1 MPQIVNPHTILDGY
15 FIDFPTIS
23 IVNSTFGLGITLQDQ
38 NLLGFPKF
46 LYKPKLGTSFSNNK
60 DLIGYDVPVLIHTK
74 YDICKGIVAILG
86 QDALRDPKDPLLN
99 GINTTNDIVVGLPYA
114 IAFDRNYKQVAVY
127 HNLIKDILDAGYDV
141 YLTDIWKSW
150 DAYHNSRL
158 GRWTNGNS
166 HKQCLDAEFN
176 GTCINISYIVLMG
189 VIAQNKF
196 KTILNT
202 TNIIDIRVPHLS
214 PSANG
219 IWKNKLGGKPINEP
233 NKIDYVK
240 NEMRKNGIQV

>member
-1 MPQIVNPHTILDGY
+1 M
-15 FIDFPTIS
+15 
-23 IVNSTFGLGITLQDQ
+23 GITLQDQ
-38 NLLGFPKF
+38 DLLGFPKF

-150 DAYHNSRL
+150 DDNHVSRM
-158 GRWTNGNS
+158 GRWSNINP
-166 HKQCLDAEFN
+166 HKQCLEDEFKN
-176 GTCINISYIVLMG
+176 LNINYVVLMG
-189 VIAQNKF
+189 GVAQKKF
-196 KTILNT
+196 KTIPNPS
-202 TNIIDIRVPHLS
+202 NVVDISVPHLS
-214 PSANG
+214 PAANG
-219 IWKNKLGGKPINEP
+219 TWKDFLKDKPVDEV
-233 NKIDYVK
+233 NKIEFVK
-240 NEMRKNGIQV
+240 DEMRKKGVKL

>member
-38 NLLGFPKF
+38 DLLGFPKF

-150 DAYHNSRL
+150 DDNHVSRM
-158 GRWTNGNS
+158 GRWSNINP
-166 HKQCLDAEFN
+166 HKQCLEDEFKN
-176 GTCINISYIVLMG
+176 LNIDYVVLMG
-189 VIAQNKF
+189 GVAQKKF
-196 KTILNT
+196 KTIPNPS
-202 TNIIDIRVPHLS
+202 NVVDISVPHLS
-214 PSANG
+214 PAANG
-219 IWKNKLGGKPINEP
+219 TWKDFLKDKSVDEV
-233 NKIDYVK
+233 NKIEFVK
-240 NEMRKNGIQV
+240 DEMRKKGVKL

>member
-1 MPQIVNPHTILDGY
+1 MPQIVNPHAILDGY

-23 IVNSTFGLGITLQDQ
+23 IVNSTFGLGITLHDQ
-38 NLLGFPKF
+38 YLLGFPKF

-150 DAYHNSRL
+150 DDNHVSRM
-158 GRWTNGNS
+158 GRWSNINP
-166 HKQCLDAEFN
+166 HKQCLEDEFKN
-176 GTCINISYIVLMG
+176 LNINYVVLMG
-189 VIAQNKF
+189 GVAQKKF
-196 KTILNT
+196 KTIPNPS
-202 TNIIDIRVPHLS
+202 NVVDISVPHLS
-214 PSANG
+214 PAANG
-219 IWKNKLGGKPINEP
+219 TWKDFLKDKSVDEV
-233 NKIDYVK
+233 NKIEFVK
-240 NEMRKNGIQV
+240 DEMRKKGVKL

>member
-150 DAYHNSRL
+150 DDNHVSRM
-158 GRWTNGNS
+158 GRWSNINP
-166 HKQCLDAEFN
+166 HKQCLDDEFESV
-176 GTCINISYIVLMG
+176 NIDYVVLMG
-189 VIAQNKF
+189 NVAQTKF
-196 KTILNT
+196 KTIT
-202 TNIIDIRVPHLS
+202 TPNSVVEIPVPHLS
-214 PSANG
+214 PVANST
-219 IWKNKLGGKPINEP
+219 WKDFLNEKPIDEA
-233 NKIDYVK
+233 NKIEFVK
-240 NEMRKNGIQV
+240 IKMRKKGVFI

>member
-38 NLLGFPKF
+38 DLLGFPKF

-114 IAFDRNYKQVAVY
+114 IAFDRNYKQ
-127 HNLIKDILDAGYDV
+127 DILDAGYDV

-150 DAYHNSRL
+150 DDNHVSRM
-158 GRWTNGNS
+158 GRWSNINP
-166 HKQCLDAEFN
+166 HKQCQEDEFKN
-176 GTCINISYIVLMG
+176 LNINYVVLMG
-189 VIAQNKF
+189 GVAQKKF
-196 KTILNT
+196 KTIPNPS
-202 TNIIDIRVPHLS
+202 NVVDISVPHLS
-214 PSANG
+214 PAANG
-219 IWKNKLGGKPINEP
+219 TWKDFLKDKSVDEV
-233 NKIDYVK
+233 NKIEFVK
-240 NEMRKNGIQV
+240 DEMRKKGVKL

>member
-1 MPQIVNPHTILDGY
+1 MPQIVNPHAILNGY

-23 IVNSTFGLGITLQDQ
+23 IVKSTFGLNITLQDQ
-38 NLLGFPKF
+38 NLQGSPNF
-46 LYKPKLGTSFSNNK
+46 LPKPKLGTSFSGNIG
-60 DLIGYDVPVLIHTK
+60 LIGYDVPVLIHTK

-86 QDALRDPKDPLLN
+86 QDALRDANDPLLR
-99 GINTTNDIVVGLPYA
+99 GINIAKNIVVGLPYA
-114 IAFDRNYKQVAVY
+114 IAFNGNYKQVAVY

-150 DAYHNSRL
+150 DACHKSRL
-158 GRWTNGNS
+158 GKWTKGNP
-166 HKQCLDAEFN
+166 HKQSLDAEFN

-189 VIAQNKF
+189 GIAQNKF
-196 KTILNT
+196 KTMLNT

>member
-38 NLLGFPKF
+38 DLLGFPKF

-150 DAYHNSRL
+150 DDNHVSRM
-158 GRWTNGNS
+158 GRWSNINP
-166 HKQCLDAEFN
+166 HKQCLEDEFKN
-176 GTCINISYIVLMG
+176 LNINYVVLMG
-189 VIAQNKF
+189 GVAQKKF
-196 KTILNT
+196 KTIPNPS
-202 TNIIDIRVPHLS
+202 NVVDISVPHLS
-214 PSANG
+214 PAANG
-219 IWKNKLGGKPINEP
+219 TWKDFLKDKSVDEV
-233 NKIDYVK
+233 NKIEFVK
-240 NEMRKNGIQV
+240 DEMRKKGVKL